1 MRSRRAAAA
10 SSSCVSRT
18 PIARAPQLGLTTFLG
33 FIFAHNAGSVALCEA
48 FGFQRWGL
56 LPRVAVLD
64 GVERDL
70 LILGLR
76 LDA

>member
-1 MRSRRAAAA
+1 
-10 SSSCVSRT
+10 
-18 PIARAPQLGLTTFLG
+18 
-33 FIFAHNAGSVALCEA
+33 VALCER

-70 LILGLR
+70 LLLGLR
-76 LDA
+76 LDTPG